1 MASQYRPPHSRGK
14 TRLRRLPR
22 ISFSA
27 VPLFLII
34 ILGSMLLGDIAFWLW
49 GDRKLRRT
57 KHPKVWRPLL
67 GLWAGVLLLYLLWF
81 LMLPEQARQAH
92 AWMPIPL
99 LAAMY
104 IWHLLILPPALLY
117 IIATSSFGV
126 VRRQI
131 ARRRRRRRGSA
142 TIEEAA
148 DLGLRGAEEA
158 APTISR
164 RQLLASAAV
173 AVPPLLT
180 GGGVVLAMR
189 QIHQFRINRIE
200 LPLAA
205 LPAELDGMTIAHVS
219 DLHVGR
225 FTRAHMLPA
234 IADATNALKSDLV
247 LLTGDLI
254 DLSLIDLPAAMDF
267 VRKLD
272 PRSGLFIVEG
282 NHDLIENRFAF
293 ETRVRQAGLP
303 LLLDEEQTLSLR
315 GRVVQILGATWGFGP
330 AAIVG
335 SISQLAPQ
343 RREDAFQILLAHHP
357 HAFDPAAA
365 VGIPLTLA
373 GHTHGGQLM
382 LNERLGAGPALFR
395 YWSGVYRKPS
405 GAALVVSNGVGNW
418 FPLRTAAPAEI
429 VHITLRRAASAT

>member
-1 MASQYRPPHSRGK
+1 
-14 TRLRRLPR
+14 
-22 ISFSA
+22 
-27 VPLFLII
+27 
-34 ILGSMLLGDIAFWLW
+34 
-49 GDRKLRRT
+49 
-57 KHPKVWRPLL
+57 
-67 GLWAGVLLLYLLWF
+67 
-81 LMLPEQARQAH
+81 MLPEQARQAH

-104 IWHLLILPPALLY
+104 IWHLLILPPTLLY
-117 IIATSSFGV
+117 VIVTSTAGL
-126 VRRQI
+126 VRRQL
-131 ARRRRRRRGSA
+131 ARRRERRGST

-148 DLGLRGAEEA
+148 DLGLRGADE
-158 APTISR
+158 APTVSR
-164 RQLLASAAV
+164 RQMLAAAAV
-173 AVPPLLT
+173 AMPPLLT
-180 GGGVVLAMR
+180 GGGVALAMR
-189 QIHQFRINRIE
+189 QIHRFRINRIE

-205 LPAELDGMTIAHVS
+205 LPAELDGVTIAHVS

-234 IADATNALKSDLV
+234 IADATNALKCDLV

-254 DLSLIDLPAAMDF
+254 DLSLADLPAAMDF

-272 PRSGLFIVEG
+272 PRGGLFMIEG

-303 LLLDEEQTLSLR
+303 LLLDEQQTLSLR
-315 GRVVQILGATWGFGP
+315 GRVVQVLGATWGFGP
-330 AAIVG
+330 AAILG
-335 SISQLAPQ
+335 SMSRLAPQ

-382 LNERLGAGPALFR
+382 LNERLGAGPAMFR
-395 YWSGVYRKPS
+395 YWSGAYRKNDS
-405 GAALVVSNGVGNW
+405 ALVVSNGVGNW
-418 FPLRTAAPAEI
+418 FPLRINAPAEI
-429 VHITLRRAASAT
+429 VHLTLRSRA